1 MKENNT
7 IIVVSDFHLKFYETT
22 EENNSKVLKFL
33 RSIIGKADVLILNGD
48 IFDLWYTWKTVII
61 KGYFDFLKVLADI
74 QESGCRIIYIAG
86 NHDFLFRD
94 FFSDFLNI
102 EIKKEYFAETI
113 NNYKLFIAHG
123 DQYTKNDL
131 RYQLFRALMR
141 SKFVM
146 KFFEII
152 HPDIGLKIGKR
163 MSRTSRKVN
172 KQKKYTQSVI
182 KNSWK
187 NRQKIF

>member
-74 QESGCRIIYIAG
+74 QESLYSLLKMNR
-86 NHDFLFRD
+86 N
-94 FFSDFLNI
+94 LN
-102 EIKKEYFAETI
+102 F
-113 NNYKLFIAHG
+113 
-123 DQYTKNDL
+123 
-131 RYQLFRALMR
+131 
-141 SKFVM
+141 
-146 KFFEII
+146 
-152 HPDIGLKIGKR
+152 
-163 MSRTSRKVN
+163 
-172 KQKKYTQSVI
+172 
-182 KNSWK
+182 NS
-187 NRQKIF
+187 